1 MHLLVTGGT
10 GFVGTSVVEYLVSR
24 GHQVSVLVRHKDSLV
39 SQGCFAAD
47 MTDLDSLTKSASSL
61 GEVDAI
67 VHLAT
72 CKQSNRIMDFLDTNC
87 VGLSNL
93 LLVTSSRRIPRF
105 INVSGVAVVGTP
117 QYSPIDESHPCEPQ
131 TIYQASKLLAER
143 ILHSHQTAECSRIS
157 LRITAPI
164 GKNMPEDRFLSHCVR
179 SAISGSPISVYGQ
192 GLRRQNYIDVSDVCV
207 GIDLALHSSAEG
219 PVILGGAKSY
229 TNLELARL
237 VVSVLDS
244 NSTVQH
250 VNVHDPEDALDWHV
264 DIGLAKRLL
273 GYEPSCSMIE
283 SIRRIASC

>member
-10 GFVGTSVVEYLVSR
+10 GFVGTSVVEHLVSR
-24 GHQVSVLVRHKDSLV
+24 GHQVTVLVRRKESLAGQSYISGDV
-39 SQGCFAAD
+39 
-47 MTDLDSLTKSASSL
+47 TDLDSLTKSASSL

-93 LLVTSSRRIPRF
+93 LLLTSLLRIRKLV
-105 INVSGVAVVGTP
+105 NVSSISVVGTP
-117 QYSPIDESHPCEPQ
+117 QFSPIDESHPCEPQ

-143 ILHSHQTAECSRIS
+143 ILHSYKTAEYSRIS

-164 GKNMPEDRFLSHCVR
+164 GKNMPDDRFLSHCVR
-179 SAISGSPISVYGQ
+179 SAISGSPISIFGQ
-192 GLRRQNYIDVSDVCV
+192 GLRRQNYIDVSDVCL
-207 GIDLALHSSAEG
+207 GIELALHSSAEG

-244 NSTVQH
+244 DSTVQH
-250 VNVHDPEDALDWHV
+250 GNVHDPEDAHDWHV
-264 DIGLAKRLL
+264 DVGLAKRLL
-273 GYEPSCSMIE
+273 GYEPSCSMME

>member
-24 GHQVSVLVRHKDSLV
+24 GHQVTVFVRRQDSSVGQSYISGDI
-39 SQGCFAAD
+39 
-47 MTDLDSLTKSASSL
+47 TNLDSLTKSANSL
-61 GEVDAI
+61 DKIDAI

-72 CKQSNRIMDFLDTNC
+72 CKQSDRIMDVLDTNC
-87 VGLSNL
+87 TGLSNL
-93 LLVTSSRRIPRF
+93 LLLTSAF
-105 INVSGVAVVGTP
+105 QVKHFVNVSSISVVGTP
-117 QYSPIDESHPCEPQ
+117 QFSPIDESHPCEPK

-143 ILHSHQTAECSRIS
+143 ILDSYQTDVCTRIS

-179 SAISGSPISVYGQ
+179 AAVSGSPISVYGQ
-192 GLRRQNYIDVSDVCV
+192 GLRRQNYIDVSDVCL
-207 GIDLALHSSAEG
+207 GIELALHSGAEG

-250 VNVHDPEDALDWHV
+250 GNVHDPEDALDWHV

-273 GYEPSCSMIE
+273 GYEPSCSMME